1 MHPILRTVLE
11 HLALGLLTLFV
22 VSIIIF
28 SSLQFLPGDFATA
41 VLGQAATPETVAAFR
56 NELGLNEPLPV
67 QCVPRACMNAT
78 SCTQALALLNSSRS
92 MIRDPPAASV
102 KSFLAT

>member
-11 HLALGLLTLFV
+11 RLALGLLTLFV

-56 NELGLNEPLPV
+56 NELGLNEPAVTRYIQWVAGVL
-67 QCVPRACMNAT
+67 Q
-78 SCTQALALLNSSRS
+78 
-92 MIRDPPAASV
+92 
-102 KSFLAT
+102 